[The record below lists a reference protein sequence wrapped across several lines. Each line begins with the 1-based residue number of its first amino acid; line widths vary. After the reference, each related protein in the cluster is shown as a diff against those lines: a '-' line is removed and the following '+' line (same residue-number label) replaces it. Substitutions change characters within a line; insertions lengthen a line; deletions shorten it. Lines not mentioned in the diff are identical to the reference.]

1 MNFMK
6 NVKILIPIIAFLS
19 CLIGMFIASQ
29 FIFVSDIFRGVF
41 SGLKHS
47 INPPKI
53 SKDFSINE
61 KKFSDKIETNSF
73 LIDIKNIEGASVKYN
88 DEKTHKKNQFV
99 NSGLYAKKVNNKTEL
114 TYFTRNGFKLS
125 NGKLTKFD
133 LPNTYTP
140 HNSKGGI
147 RGVFYFQNQPYAL
160 MASKKVGCDYVAIIN
175 LEYSKE
181 IFASECLPDTS
192 KINYDG
198 VGGASIHLKDKILLT
213 TGTPANNSEYI
224 RALAQNDQSFFGK
237 IIEIKK
243 KDLENLNLDK
253 DEKIKISI
261 FSKGHRNPQGMAIID
276 DRIYSSEHGPKG
288 GDEVNLIQKDKNYGW
303 PKSSYGTKYFLE
315 PSDEYNKGKKIIK
328 YYKNS
333 HLKYGFKEP
342 ILHFTPS
349 IGISSLSNC
358 PSILINFYERK
369 NCLLAN
375 SLREKALYILILD
388 EVKGE
393 SVIGYEKIVLNQRLR
408 NFALNFDGSL
418 YEEDD
423 NTIFISADDSSVLKL
438 SFSTRIN

>member
-1 MNFMK
+1 MK
-6 NVKILIPIIAFLS
+6 NVKILIPLTALLAF
-19 CLIGMFIASQ
+19 LIGMFIASQ
-29 FIFVSDIFRGVF
+29 FIFVSDLFRGLF

-53 SKDFSINE
+53 SKDFTINE
-61 KKFSDKIETNSF
+61 NTFSGKIETNSF
-73 LIDIKNIEGASVKYN
+73 LIDFENVEGTSVKFN
-88 DEKTHKKNQFV
+88 PDKTHEKNQFY
-99 NSGLYAKKVNNKTEL
+99 NSGLYAKKVNNQTEI
-114 TYFTRNGFKLS
+114 TYFTRNGFMLK
-125 NGKLTKFD
+125 GGELTKFD
-133 LPNTYTP
+133 LPKSYTP

-147 RGVFYFQNQPYAL
+147 RGIFYFQDQPYAI
-160 MASKKVGCDYVAIIN
+160 MASKKIGCDYVALIN

-198 VGGASIHLKDKILLT
+198 VGGASIHLKDKILIT

-224 RALAQNDQSFFGK
+224 RGLAQDNDSFFGK

-243 KDLENLNLDK
+243 KDLETLNLK
-253 DEKIKISI
+253 KNEKININI
-261 FSKGHRNPQGMAIID
+261 FSIGHRNPQGITIID

-288 GDEVNLIQKDKNYGW
+288 GDEVNLIKKNLNYGW

-315 PSDEYNKGKKIIK
+315 PSSEYNKGKKLIK

-333 HLKYGFKEP
+333 HTKYGFEEP

-358 PSILINFYERK
+358 PLILTNFFERK

-375 SLREKALYILILD
+375 SLREKSLYIIILD
-388 EVKGE
+388 EINGDRVVGF
-393 SVIGYEKIVLNQRLR
+393 EKINLNKRLR

-418 YEEDD
+418 YQENG
-423 NTIFISADDSSVLKL
+423 NTIYISADDSSVLKL
-438 SFSTRIN
+438 TFSARIN